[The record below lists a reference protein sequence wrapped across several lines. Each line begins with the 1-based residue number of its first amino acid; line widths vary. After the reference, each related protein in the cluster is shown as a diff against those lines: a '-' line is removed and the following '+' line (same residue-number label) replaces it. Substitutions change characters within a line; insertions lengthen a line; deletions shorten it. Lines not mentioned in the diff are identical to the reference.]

1 VVLNRLVS
9 DQYPNT
15 IRDVIYETEL
25 YRAVKTMGKWGE
37 ENFDPYIAVDAA
49 MYGPYIL
56 PEDICFYSDWEKG
69 QEVWGQLGK
78 YTFAK
83 HR

>member
-1 VVLNRLVS
+1 METV
-9 DQYPNT
+9 
-15 IRDVIYETEL
+15 RDFILGGSKVTADGDCSHEIK
-25 YRAVKTMGKWGE
+25 RE
-37 ENFDPYIAVDAA
+37 ENFDPYIAVNTA

-56 PEDICFYSDWEKG
+56 PADICFYSEWEQG